1 MGKNKRPKI
10 SIAKIVQHAND
21 IAVAC
26 RIFKPELQKEG
37 LQWDSVQ
44 KLVILSRA
52 CSEADTYYQL
62 KKEDLQSATKQHQE
76 FVKEC
81 RKLRG
86 DLRENI
92 NRLSNSFRLG
102 IKLPG
107 LSKKMAYPEIAQDLL
122 DLAKVCINNRKEF
135 EKKDFEFSL
144 VEKAAYFSKKLFDAN
159 VELELQRSS
168 IKHDELATRDS
179 LYYQL
184 YELINE
190 VCSFCRSVF
199 KNDPGRRNLFRRIR

>member
-1 MGKNKRPKI
+1 MGKSKRPKI

-26 RIFKPELQKEG
+26 RMFKPELQKEG

-62 KKEDLQSATKQHQE
+62 KKEDLQSATEKHQG

-81 RKLRG
+81 RTLRC
-86 DLRENI
+86 DLREKI
-92 NRLSNSFRLG
+92 NRTFKIIRPG
-102 IKLPG
+102 TILPG
-107 LSKKMAYPEIAQDLL
+107 LYKNMAYPEIAQDLL
-122 DLAKVCINNRKEF
+122 DLVKVCKNKRKEF
-135 EKKDFEFSL
+135 EMVNFNFSL
-144 VEKAAYFSKKLFDAN
+144 VQKAARFSRELFDNN

-168 IKHDELATRDS
+168 IKHEELATRDS
-179 LYYQL
+179 LYFQL
-184 YELINE
+184 YELIIE
-190 VCSFCRSVF
+190 VSGFCRSVF
-199 KNDPGRRNLFRRIR
+199 KDDPGRRNIFRSIK

>member
-1 MGKNKRPKI
+1 MENSKRPKI

-26 RIFKPELQKEG
+26 RMFKPELQDAG
-37 LQWDSVQ
+37 LQWYSVD

-62 KKEDLQSATKQHQE
+62 KKEDLQSATKQHQG

-92 NRLSNSFRLG
+92 NRTFKKIRPG
-102 IKLPG
+102 TIIPG
-107 LSKKMAYPEIAQDLL
+107 LYKKMAYPEIAQDLL
-122 DLAKVCINNRKEF
+122 DLVNICSNNRKEF
-135 EKKDFEFSL
+135 EMTNFNFSL
-144 VEKAAYFSKKLFDAN
+144 VQKAAGFSRELFDAN
-159 VELELQRSS
+159 VDLELQRSS
-168 IKHDELATRDS
+168 IKHEELATRDS

-184 YELINE
+184 YKLIIE
-190 VCSFCRSVF
+190 VCDFCRSVF
-199 KNDPGRRNLFRRIR
+199 KDDPGRRNIFRSIR